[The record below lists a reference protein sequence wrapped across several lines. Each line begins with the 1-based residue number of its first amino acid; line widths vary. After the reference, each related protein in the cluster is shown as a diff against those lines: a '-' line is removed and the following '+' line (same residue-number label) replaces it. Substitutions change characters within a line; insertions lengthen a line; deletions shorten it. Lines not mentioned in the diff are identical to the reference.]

1 MGGWREE
8 PGFYD
13 ENGRI
18 VGRDHKWFQ
27 YALTVTVEM
36 IRRMGLD
43 TKLERTK
50 VVVCNP
56 GFIWGKWGEQSYKQR
71 AMGEGAKFR

>member
-18 VGRDHKWFQ
+18 AGRDHKWFQ

-36 IRRMGLD
+36 ICRMGLD

-50 VVVCNP
+50 VVVYNP
-56 GFIWGKWGEQSYKQR
+56 GFIWGKWGEQVYKRQV
-71 AMGEGAKFR
+71 MGEGERFR